1 MEDICAVPSKNR
13 LMFLFG
19 NDFSTPIKARM
30 QDKHS
35 NFQDADA
42 YVPGLLATRYQ
53 GTEPCST
60 ASLI

>member
-1 MEDICAVPSKNR
+1 
-13 LMFLFG
+13 MFLFG
-19 NDFSTPIKARM
+19 NDFSTPIKVRM